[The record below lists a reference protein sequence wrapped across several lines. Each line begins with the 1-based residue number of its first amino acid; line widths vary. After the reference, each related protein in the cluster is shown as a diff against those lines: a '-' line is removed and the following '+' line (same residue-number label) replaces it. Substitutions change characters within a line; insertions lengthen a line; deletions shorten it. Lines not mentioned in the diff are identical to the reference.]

1 MRILRFIL
9 LVLVTLAAIG
19 AAVLLTIDGNL
30 SRIIG
35 RTAFS
40 SGERLF
46 PYTKEEMN
54 EISWMRINCGGDMAE
69 FRRRPNGVWWGEKP
83 WDDRMDPRAA
93 AAILQYTYSTS
104 IVDALP
110 LHKIDSASLKEFG
123 VKTTPITITLKE
135 MSADGKRSSTVA
147 RYTLGSTAPW
157 LVDDPENQTTD
168 DTTYMQT
175 DFYGRDSRIL
185 VGTGNILPLFK
196 SGIRQLRDHRP
207 LLIHP
212 AMPASIEINNK
223 GQRIALER
231 PSPDP
236 RTPWKITYPLP
247 LDTDPQMMNVL
258 LGTLQKLTAVRVY
271 DPEETSV
278 PDMTDDQVT
287 SVSIRNF
294 TGRLA
299 GDGKS
304 LAVEEKPVTLRI
316 YPPSDNSNLAELV
329 KATVSDRK
337 AVFELAQTTGSNKEV
352 PGVRNIPL
360 DLNLLRSKQL
370 TDIGDY
376 KITGLSIRRSLQD
389 YPTIVRFVQGDEK
402 IGQQPTWMYT
412 AEGSRYQEVNPDHL
426 VSLLKTVK
434 TGNVAGFASD
444 KATDLS
450 VYGLDNPLLTL
461 TMSLLPKPNEK
472 PRPPVIVFFSKGTD
486 GSWYARQSGKPT
498 VVMLDNEY
506 MKNFTAN
513 ALAWKK
519 KILLSFNR
527 YNLKEMHLERI
538 GSGGPLVL
546 KFDRL
551 DDSWTASKDGRDET
565 LNINPNRANRYLD
578 ELEKMEVAS
587 WLPYTNPEARE
598 ALKKP
603 VFRLKLVIQVYKDVS
618 RQERQEVTGKDGVT
632 FSAEPEM
639 EEKTI
644 SMEIAPA
651 GEAGFSR
658 FYYGK
663 INTTP
668 YYFILN
674 MDSVRLLGASLAED
688 N

>member
-9 LVLVTLAAIG
+9 RVLVTLAAIG

-135 MSADGKRSSTVA
+135 MSADGRRSSTMA

-157 LVDDPENQTTD
+157 LVDDTENQTTD

-247 LDTDPQMMNVL
+247 LDTDPQMMDVL

-402 IGQQPTWMYT
+402 TGQQPTWMYT

-444 KATDLS
+444 KATDLA

-461 TMSLLPKPNEK
+461 TMSLLPKPNEE
-472 PRPPVIVFFSKGTD
+472 PRPPVTVFFSKGTD

-519 KILLSFNR
+519 KSLLSFNR

-538 GSGGPLVL
+538 GSGGALVL

-578 ELEKMEVAS
+578 ELEKMEVVS

-603 VFRLKLVIQVYKDVS
+603 VFRLKLVIQVYKDAS
-618 RQERQEVTGKDGVT
+618 RQEHREITGKDGIT

>member
-9 LVLVTLAAIG
+9 LVLVTLSAIG

-135 MSADGKRSSTVA
+135 MSADGRRSSTMA

-157 LVDDPENQTTD
+157 LVDDTENQTTD

-247 LDTDPQMMNVL
+247 LDTDPQMMDVL

-402 IGQQPTWMYT
+402 TGQQPTWMYT

-444 KATDLS
+444 KATDLA

-461 TMSLLPKPNEK
+461 TMSLLPKPNEE
-472 PRPPVIVFFSKGTD
+472 PRPPVTVFFSKGTD

-519 KILLSFNR
+519 KSLLSFNR

-538 GSGGPLVL
+538 GSGGALVL

-578 ELEKMEVAS
+578 ELEKMEVVS

-603 VFRLKLVIQVYKDVS
+603 VFRLKLVIQVYKDAS
-618 RQERQEVTGKDGVT
+618 RQEHREITGKDGIT

>member
-135 MSADGKRSSTVA
+135 MSADGRRSSTMA

-157 LVDDPENQTTD
+157 LVDDTENQTTD

-247 LDTDPQMMNVL
+247 LDTDPQMMDVL

-402 IGQQPTWMYT
+402 TGQQPTWMYT

-444 KATDLS
+444 KATDLA

-461 TMSLLPKPNEK
+461 TMSLLPKPNEE
-472 PRPPVIVFFSKGTD
+472 PRPPVTVFFSKGTD

-506 MKNFTAN
+506 MKTFTAN

-519 KILLSFNR
+519 KSLLSFNR

-538 GSGGPLVL
+538 GSGGALVL

-578 ELEKMEVAS
+578 ELEKMEVVS

-603 VFRLKLVIQVYKDVS
+603 VFRLKLVIQVYKDAS
-618 RQERQEVTGKDGVT
+618 RQEHREITGKDGIT

>member
-19 AAVLLTIDGNL
+19 AAVLLTIDDNL

-135 MSADGKRSSTVA
+135 MSADGRRSSTMA

-157 LVDDPENQTTD
+157 LVDDTENQTTD

-247 LDTDPQMMNVL
+247 LDTDPQMMDVL

-402 IGQQPTWMYT
+402 TGQQPTWMYT

-444 KATDLS
+444 KATDLA

-461 TMSLLPKPNEK
+461 TMSLLPKPNEE
-472 PRPPVIVFFSKGTD
+472 PRPPVTVFFSKGTD

-519 KILLSFNR
+519 KSLLSFNR

-538 GSGGPLVL
+538 GSGGALVL

-578 ELEKMEVAS
+578 ELEKMEVVS

-603 VFRLKLVIQVYKDVS
+603 VFRLKLVIQVYKDAS
-618 RQERQEVTGKDGVT
+618 RQEHREITGKDGIT

>member
-1 MRILRFIL
+1 
-9 LVLVTLAAIG
+9 
-19 AAVLLTIDGNL
+19 
-30 SRIIG
+30 
-35 RTAFS
+35 
-40 SGERLF
+40 
-46 PYTKEEMN
+46 
-54 EISWMRINCGGDMAE
+54 
-69 FRRRPNGVWWGEKP
+69 
-83 WDDRMDPRAA
+83 MDPRAA

-135 MSADGKRSSTVA
+135 MSADGRRSSTMA

-157 LVDDPENQTTD
+157 LVDDTENQTTD

-247 LDTDPQMMNVL
+247 LDTDPQMMDVL

-402 IGQQPTWMYT
+402 TGQQPTWMYT

-444 KATDLS
+444 KATDLA

-461 TMSLLPKPNEK
+461 TMSLLPKPNEE
-472 PRPPVIVFFSKGTD
+472 PRPPVTVFFSKGTD

-519 KILLSFNR
+519 KSLLSFNR

-538 GSGGPLVL
+538 GSGGALVL

-578 ELEKMEVAS
+578 ELEKMEVVS

-603 VFRLKLVIQVYKDVS
+603 VFRLKLVIQVYKDAS
-618 RQERQEVTGKDGVT
+618 RQEHREITGKDGIT

>member
-135 MSADGKRSSTVA
+135 MSADGRRSSTMA

-157 LVDDPENQTTD
+157 LVDDTENQTTD

-247 LDTDPQMMNVL
+247 LDTDPQMMDVL

-402 IGQQPTWMYT
+402 TGQQPTWMYT

-444 KATDLS
+444 KATDLA

-461 TMSLLPKPNEK
+461 TMSLLPKPNEE
-472 PRPPVIVFFSKGTD
+472 PRPPVTVFFSKGTD

-519 KILLSFNR
+519 KSLLSFNR

-538 GSGGPLVL
+538 GSGGALVL

-578 ELEKMEVAS
+578 ELEKMEVVS

-603 VFRLKLVIQVYKDVS
+603 VFRLKLVIQVYKDAS
-618 RQERQEVTGKDGVT
+618 RQEHREITGKDGIT

-639 EEKTI
+639 E
-644 SMEIAPA
+644 
-651 GEAGFSR
+651 
-658 FYYGK
+658 
-663 INTTP
+663 
-668 YYFILN
+668 
-674 MDSVRLLGASLAED
+674 
-688 N
+688 

>member
-135 MSADGKRSSTVA
+135 MSADGRRSSTVA

-157 LVDDPENQTTD
+157 LVDDPENQTAD

-402 IGQQPTWMYT
+402 TGQQPTWMYT

>member
-135 MSADGKRSSTVA
+135 MSADGRRSSTMA

-157 LVDDPENQTTD
+157 LVDDTENQTTD

-247 LDTDPQMMNVL
+247 LDTDPQMMDVL

-329 KATVSDRK
+329 KATASDRK

-402 IGQQPTWMYT
+402 TGQQPTWMYT

-444 KATDLS
+444 KATDLA

-461 TMSLLPKPNEK
+461 TMSLLPKPNEE
-472 PRPPVIVFFSKGTD
+472 PRPPVTVFFSKGTD

-519 KILLSFNR
+519 KSLLSFNR

-538 GSGGPLVL
+538 GSGGALVL

-578 ELEKMEVAS
+578 ELEKMEVVS

-603 VFRLKLVIQVYKDVS
+603 VFRLKLVIQVYKDAS
-618 RQERQEVTGKDGVT
+618 RQEHREITGKDGIT

-663 INTTP
+663 INTAP

>member
-135 MSADGKRSSTVA
+135 MSADGRRSSTMA

-157 LVDDPENQTTD
+157 LVDDTENQTTD
-168 DTTYMQT
+168 DTSYMQT

-247 LDTDPQMMNVL
+247 LDTDPQMMDVL

-402 IGQQPTWMYT
+402 TGQQPTWMYT

-444 KATDLS
+444 KATDLA

-461 TMSLLPKPNEK
+461 TMSLLPKPNEE
-472 PRPPVIVFFSKGTD
+472 PRPPVTVFFSKGTD

-519 KILLSFNR
+519 KSLLSFNR

-538 GSGGPLVL
+538 GSGGALVL

-578 ELEKMEVAS
+578 ELEKMEVVS

-603 VFRLKLVIQVYKDVS
+603 VFRLKLVIQVYKDAS
-618 RQERQEVTGKDGVT
+618 RQEHREITGKDGIT

>member
-402 IGQQPTWMYT
+402 TGQQPTWMYT

-668 YYFILN
+668 
-674 MDSVRLLGASLAED
+674 
-688 N
+688 

>member
-135 MSADGKRSSTVA
+135 MSADGRRSSTMA

-157 LVDDPENQTTD
+157 LVDDTENQTTD

-212 AMPASIEINNK
+212 AMPASIEINHT

-247 LDTDPQMMNVL
+247 LDTDPQMMDVL

-402 IGQQPTWMYT
+402 TGQQPTWMYT

-444 KATDLS
+444 KATDLA

-461 TMSLLPKPNEK
+461 TMSLLPKPNEE
-472 PRPPVIVFFSKGTD
+472 PRPPVTVFFSKGTD

-519 KILLSFNR
+519 KSLLSFNR

-538 GSGGPLVL
+538 GSGGALVL

-578 ELEKMEVAS
+578 ELEKMEVVS

-603 VFRLKLVIQVYKDVS
+603 VFRLKLVIQVYKDAS
-618 RQERQEVTGKDGVT
+618 RQEHREITGKDGIT

>member
-135 MSADGKRSSTVA
+135 MSADGRRSSTMA

-157 LVDDPENQTTD
+157 LVDDTENQTTD

-247 LDTDPQMMNVL
+247 LDTDPQMMDVL

-402 IGQQPTWMYT
+402 TGQQPTWMYT

-444 KATDLS
+444 KATDLA

-461 TMSLLPKPNEK
+461 TMSLLPKPNEE
-472 PRPPVIVFFSKGTD
+472 PRPPVTVFFSKGTD

-519 KILLSFNR
+519 KSLLSFNR
-527 YNLKEMHLERI
+527 YNLK
-538 GSGGPLVL
+538 
-546 KFDRL
+546 
-551 DDSWTASKDGRDET
+551 
-565 LNINPNRANRYLD
+565 
-578 ELEKMEVAS
+578 
-587 WLPYTNPEARE
+587 
-598 ALKKP
+598 
-603 VFRLKLVIQVYKDVS
+603 
-618 RQERQEVTGKDGVT
+618 
-632 FSAEPEM
+632 
-639 EEKTI
+639 
-644 SMEIAPA
+644 
-651 GEAGFSR
+651 
-658 FYYGK
+658 
-663 INTTP
+663 
-668 YYFILN
+668 
-674 MDSVRLLGASLAED
+674 
-688 N
+688 

>member
-135 MSADGKRSSTVA
+135 MSADGRRSSTMA
-147 RYTLGSTAPW
+147 RYSLGSTAPW
-157 LVDDPENQTTD
+157 LVDDTKNQTTD

-247 LDTDPQMMNVL
+247 LDTDPQMMDVL

-402 IGQQPTWMYT
+402 TGQQPTWMYT

-444 KATDLS
+444 KATDLA

-461 TMSLLPKPNEK
+461 TMSLLPKPNEE
-472 PRPPVIVFFSKGTD
+472 PRPPVTVFFSKGTD

-519 KILLSFNR
+519 KSLLSFNR

-538 GSGGPLVL
+538 GSGGALVL

-578 ELEKMEVAS
+578 ELEKMEVVS

-603 VFRLKLVIQVYKDVS
+603 VFRLKLVIQVYKDAS
-618 RQERQEVTGKDGVT
+618 RQEHREITGKDGIT

>member
-135 MSADGKRSSTVA
+135 MSADGRRSSTMA

-157 LVDDPENQTTD
+157 LVDDTENQTTD

-247 LDTDPQMMNVL
+247 LDTDPQMMDVL

-402 IGQQPTWMYT
+402 TGQQPTWMYT

-444 KATDLS
+444 KATDLA

-461 TMSLLPKPNEK
+461 TMSLLPKPNEE
-472 PRPPVIVFFSKGTD
+472 PRPPVTVFFSKGTD

-519 KILLSFNR
+519 KSLLSFNR

-538 GSGGPLVL
+538 GSGGALVL

-578 ELEKMEVAS
+578 ELEKMEVVS

-603 VFRLKLVIQVYKDVS
+603 VFRLKLVIQVYKDAS
-618 RQERQEVTGKDGVT
+618 RQEHREITGKDGIT

>member
-135 MSADGKRSSTVA
+135 MSADGRRSSTMA

-247 LDTDPQMMNVL
+247 LDTDPQMMDVL

-294 TGRLA
+294 TGRVA

-402 IGQQPTWMYT
+402 TGQQPTWMYT

-444 KATDLS
+444 KATDLA

-461 TMSLLPKPNEK
+461 TMSLLPKPNEE
-472 PRPPVIVFFSKGTD
+472 PRPPVTVFFSKGTD

-519 KILLSFNR
+519 KSLLSFNR

-578 ELEKMEVAS
+578 ELEKMEVVS

-603 VFRLKLVIQVYKDVS
+603 VFRLKLVIQVYKDAS
-618 RQERQEVTGKDGVT
+618 RQEHREITGKDGIT

>member
-135 MSADGKRSSTVA
+135 MSADGRRSSTMA

-157 LVDDPENQTTD
+157 LVDDTENQTTD

-247 LDTDPQMMNVL
+247 LDTDPQMMDVL

-402 IGQQPTWMYT
+402 TGQQPTWMYT

-444 KATDLS
+444 KATDLA

-461 TMSLLPKPNEK
+461 TMSLLPKPNEE
-472 PRPPVIVFFSKGTD
+472 PRPPVTVFFSKGTD

-519 KILLSFNR
+519 KSLLSFNR

-538 GSGGPLVL
+538 GSGGALVL

-578 ELEKMEVAS
+578 ELEKMEVVS
-587 WLPYTNPEARE
+587 WLPYTNTEARE

-603 VFRLKLVIQVYKDVS
+603 VFRLKLVIQVYKDAS
-618 RQERQEVTGKDGVT
+618 RQEHREITGKDGIT

>member
-402 IGQQPTWMYT
+402 TGQQPTWMYT

>member
-135 MSADGKRSSTVA
+135 MSADGRRSSTMA

-157 LVDDPENQTTD
+157 LVDDTENQTTD

-247 LDTDPQMMNVL
+247 LDTDPQMMDVL

-294 TGRLA
+294 TGRLV

-402 IGQQPTWMYT
+402 TGQQPTWMYT

-444 KATDLS
+444 KATDLA

-461 TMSLLPKPNEK
+461 TMSLLPKPNEE
-472 PRPPVIVFFSKGTD
+472 PRPPVTVFFSKGTD

-519 KILLSFNR
+519 KSLLSFNR

-538 GSGGPLVL
+538 GSGGALVL

-578 ELEKMEVAS
+578 ELEKMEVVS

-603 VFRLKLVIQVYKDVS
+603 VFRLKLVIQVYKDAS
-618 RQERQEVTGKDGVT
+618 RQEHREITGKDGIT

>member
-1 MRILRFIL
+1 M
-9 LVLVTLAAIG
+9 
-19 AAVLLTIDGNL
+19 
-30 SRIIG
+30 
-35 RTAFS
+35 
-40 SGERLF
+40 
-46 PYTKEEMN
+46 
-54 EISWMRINCGGDMAE
+54 
-69 FRRRPNGVWWGEKP
+69 
-83 WDDRMDPRAA
+83 
-93 AAILQYTYSTS
+93 
-104 IVDALP
+104 DALP

-135 MSADGKRSSTVA
+135 MSADGKRSSTGA
-147 RYTLGSTAPW
+147 RYTLGPTAPG
-157 LVDDPENQTTD
+157 LVDDPQNQTTD

-402 IGQQPTWMYT
+402 TGQQPTWMYT

-434 TGNVAGFASD
+434 TGNVDGFASD

-450 VYGLDNPLLTL
+450 VYVLDNPLLTL

>member
-135 MSADGKRSSTVA
+135 MSADGRRSSTMA

-247 LDTDPQMMNVL
+247 LDTDPQMMDVL

-402 IGQQPTWMYT
+402 TGQQPTWMYT

-444 KATDLS
+444 KATDLA

-461 TMSLLPKPNEK
+461 TMSLLPKPNEE
-472 PRPPVIVFFSKGTD
+472 PRPPVTVFFSKGTD

-519 KILLSFNR
+519 KSLLSFNR

-538 GSGGPLVL
+538 GSGGALVL

-578 ELEKMEVAS
+578 ELEKMEVVS

-603 VFRLKLVIQVYKDVS
+603 VFRLKLVIQVYKDAS
-618 RQERQEVTGKDGVT
+618 RQEHREITGKDGIT

>member
-135 MSADGKRSSTVA
+135 MSADGRRSSTMA

-157 LVDDPENQTTD
+157 LVDDTENQTTD

-247 LDTDPQMMNVL
+247 LDTDPQMMDVL

-402 IGQQPTWMYT
+402 TGQQPTWMYT

-444 KATDLS
+444 KATDLA
-450 VYGLDNPLLTL
+450 VYGPDNPLLTL
-461 TMSLLPKPNEK
+461 TMSLLPKPNEE
-472 PRPPVIVFFSKGTD
+472 PRPPVTVFFSKGTD

-519 KILLSFNR
+519 KSLLSFNR

-538 GSGGPLVL
+538 GSGGALVL

-578 ELEKMEVAS
+578 ELEKMEVVS

-603 VFRLKLVIQVYKDVS
+603 VFRLKLVIQVYKDAS
-618 RQERQEVTGKDGVT
+618 RQEHREITGKDGIT

>member
-135 MSADGKRSSTVA
+135 MSADGRRSSTMA

-157 LVDDPENQTTD
+157 LVDDTENQTTD

-247 LDTDPQMMNVL
+247 LDTDPQMMDVL

-402 IGQQPTWMYT
+402 TGQQPTWMYT

-426 VSLLKTVK
+426 VSLLKTAK

-444 KATDLS
+444 KATDLA

-461 TMSLLPKPNEK
+461 TMSLLPKPNEE
-472 PRPPVIVFFSKGTD
+472 PRPPVTVFFSKGTD

-519 KILLSFNR
+519 KSLLSFNR

-538 GSGGPLVL
+538 GSGGALVL

-565 LNINPNRANRYLD
+565 QHNTPNRANRNQD
-578 ELEKMEVAS
+578 EQQKKDENTTQ
-587 WLPYTNPEARE
+587 PTTNPDPRQPQ
-598 ALKKP
+598 KTP
-603 VFRLKLVIQVYKDVS
+603 DNHQQLVIQVYKDAS
-618 RQERQEVTGKDGVT
+618 RQEHREITGKDGIT

>member
-1 MRILRFIL
+1 M
-9 LVLVTLAAIG
+9 
-19 AAVLLTIDGNL
+19 
-30 SRIIG
+30 
-35 RTAFS
+35 
-40 SGERLF
+40 
-46 PYTKEEMN
+46 
-54 EISWMRINCGGDMAE
+54 
-69 FRRRPNGVWWGEKP
+69 
-83 WDDRMDPRAA
+83 
-93 AAILQYTYSTS
+93 
-104 IVDALP
+104 DALP

-135 MSADGKRSSTVA
+135 MSADGRRSSTMA

-157 LVDDPENQTTD
+157 LVDDTENQTTD

-247 LDTDPQMMNVL
+247 LDTDPQMMDVL

-402 IGQQPTWMYT
+402 TGQQPTWMYT

-444 KATDLS
+444 KATDLA

-461 TMSLLPKPNEK
+461 TMSLLPKPNEE
-472 PRPPVIVFFSKGTD
+472 PRPPVTVFFSKGTD

-519 KILLSFNR
+519 KRLLSFNR

-538 GSGGPLVL
+538 GSGGALVL

-578 ELEKMEVAS
+578 ELEKMEVVS

-603 VFRLKLVIQVYKDVS
+603 VFRLKLVIQVYKDAS
-618 RQERQEVTGKDGVT
+618 RQEHREITGKDGIT

>member
-135 MSADGKRSSTVA
+135 MSADGRRSSTMA

-157 LVDDPENQTTD
+157 LVDDTENQTTD

-247 LDTDPQMMNVL
+247 LDTDPQMMDVL

-337 AVFELAQTTGSNKEV
+337 AVFELAQTMGSNKEV

-402 IGQQPTWMYT
+402 TGQQPTWMYT

-444 KATDLS
+444 KATDLA

-461 TMSLLPKPNEK
+461 TMSLLPKPNEE
-472 PRPPVIVFFSKGTD
+472 PRPPVTVFFSKGTD

-519 KILLSFNR
+519 KSLLSFNR

-538 GSGGPLVL
+538 GSGGALVL

-578 ELEKMEVAS
+578 ELEKMEVVS

-603 VFRLKLVIQVYKDVS
+603 VFRLKLVIQVYKDAS
-618 RQERQEVTGKDGVT
+618 RQEHREITGKDGIT

>member
-135 MSADGKRSSTVA
+135 MSADGRRSSTMA

-247 LDTDPQMMNVL
+247 LDTDPQMMDVL

-360 DLNLLRSKQL
+360 VLNLLRSKQL

-402 IGQQPTWMYT
+402 TGQQPTWMYT

-444 KATDLS
+444 KATDLA

-461 TMSLLPKPNEK
+461 TMSLLPKPNEE
-472 PRPPVIVFFSKGTD
+472 PRPPVTVFFSKGTD

-519 KILLSFNR
+519 KSLLSFNR

-578 ELEKMEVAS
+578 ELEKMEVVS

-603 VFRLKLVIQVYKDVS
+603 VFRLKLVIQVYKDAS
-618 RQERQEVTGKDGVT
+618 RQEHREITGKDGIT

>member
-123 VKTTPITITLKE
+123 VKTTPSTITLKE
-135 MSADGKRSSTVA
+135 MSADGRRSSTVA

-402 IGQQPTWMYT
+402 TGQQPTWMYT

>member
-54 EISWMRINCGGDMAE
+54 EVSWMRINCGGDMAE
-69 FRRRPNGVWWGEKP
+69 FRRRPNGVWWGQKP

-135 MSADGKRSSTVA
+135 MSADGKRSSTMA

-157 LVDDPENQTTD
+157 LVDDPENKTTD

-299 GDGKS
+299 EDGKS
-304 LAVEEKPVTLRI
+304 LAVEKNPVTLRI

-402 IGQQPTWMYT
+402 TGQQPTWMYT

-444 KATDLS
+444 KATDLA

-461 TMSLLPKPNEK
+461 TMSLLPKPHEK

-578 ELEKMEVAS
+578 ELEKMEVVS

-603 VFRLKLVIQVYKDVS
+603 VFRLKLVIQVYKDAS

>member
-135 MSADGKRSSTVA
+135 MSADGRRSSTMA

-157 LVDDPENQTTD
+157 LVDDTENQTTD

-247 LDTDPQMMNVL
+247 LDTDPQMMDVL

-402 IGQQPTWMYT
+402 TGQQPTWMYT

-444 KATDLS
+444 KATDLA

-461 TMSLLPKPNEK
+461 TMSLLPKPNEE
-472 PRPPVIVFFSKGTD
+472 PRPPVTVFFSKGTD

-519 KILLSFNR
+519 KSLLSFNR
-527 YNLKEMHLERI
+527 YNLKEMHLEGI
-538 GSGGPLVL
+538 GSGGALVL

-578 ELEKMEVAS
+578 ELEKMEVVS

-603 VFRLKLVIQVYKDVS
+603 VFRLKLVIQVYKDAS
-618 RQERQEVTGKDGVT
+618 RQEHREITGKDGIT

>member
-40 SGERLF
+40 SGEHLF

-135 MSADGKRSSTVA
+135 MSADGRRSSTMA

-157 LVDDPENQTTD
+157 LVDDTENQTTD

-247 LDTDPQMMNVL
+247 LDTDPQMMDVL

-402 IGQQPTWMYT
+402 TGQQPTWMYT

-444 KATDLS
+444 KATDLA

-461 TMSLLPKPNEK
+461 TMSLLPKPNEE
-472 PRPPVIVFFSKGTD
+472 PRPPVTVFFSKGTD

-519 KILLSFNR
+519 KSLLSFNR

-538 GSGGPLVL
+538 GSGGALVL

-578 ELEKMEVAS
+578 ELEKMEVVS

-603 VFRLKLVIQVYKDVS
+603 VFRLKLVIQVYKDAS
-618 RQERQEVTGKDGVT
+618 RQEHREITGKDGIT

>member
-135 MSADGKRSSTVA
+135 MSADGRRSSTMA

-157 LVDDPENQTTD
+157 LVDDTENQTTD

-247 LDTDPQMMNVL
+247 LDTDPQMMDVL

-402 IGQQPTWMYT
+402 TGQQPTWMYT

-444 KATDLS
+444 KATDLA

-461 TMSLLPKPNEK
+461 TMSLLPKPNEE
-472 PRPPVIVFFSKGTD
+472 PRPPVTVFFSKGTD

-519 KILLSFNR
+519 KSLLSFNR

-578 ELEKMEVAS
+578 ELEKMEVVS

-603 VFRLKLVIQVYKDVS
+603 VFRLKLVIQVYKAAS
-618 RQERQEVTGKDGVT
+618 QQEHREVTGKDGVT

-674 MDSVRLLGASLAED
+674 MDSVRLLGATLAED

>member
-135 MSADGKRSSTVA
+135 MSADGRRSSTMA

-231 PSPDP
+231 PSPDS

-247 LDTDPQMMNVL
+247 LDTDPQMMDVL

-294 TGRLA
+294 TGHLA

-402 IGQQPTWMYT
+402 TGQQPTWMYT

-444 KATDLS
+444 KATDLA

-461 TMSLLPKPNEK
+461 TMSLLPKPNEE
-472 PRPPVIVFFSKGTD
+472 PRPPVTVFFSKGTD

-519 KILLSFNR
+519 KSLLFFNR

-538 GSGGPLVL
+538 GSGGPLIL

-578 ELEKMEVAS
+578 ELEKMEVVS
-587 WLPYTNPEARE
+587 WLPYINPAARE

-603 VFRLKLVIQVYKDVS
+603 VFRLKLVIQVYKDAS
-618 RQERQEVTGKDGVT
+618 RQEHQEITGKDGIT

>member
-135 MSADGKRSSTVA
+135 MSADGRRSSTMA

-247 LDTDPQMMNVL
+247 LDTDPQMMDVL

-294 TGRLA
+294 TGRVA

-402 IGQQPTWMYT
+402 TGQQPTWMYT

-444 KATDLS
+444 KATDLA

-461 TMSLLPKPNEK
+461 TMSLLPKPNEE
-472 PRPPVIVFFSKGTD
+472 PRPPVTVFFSKGTD

-519 KILLSFNR
+519 KSLLSFNR

-565 LNINPNRANRYLD
+565 LNINPNRANRSLD
-578 ELEKMEVAS
+578 ELEKMEVVS

-603 VFRLKLVIQVYKDVS
+603 VFRLKLVIQVYKDAS
-618 RQERQEVTGKDGVT
+618 RQEHREITGKDGIT

-668 YYFILN
+668 HYFILN

>member
-135 MSADGKRSSTVA
+135 MSADGRRSSTMA

-247 LDTDPQMMNVL
+247 LDTDPQMMDVL

-402 IGQQPTWMYT
+402 TGQQPTWMYT

-444 KATDLS
+444 KATDLA

-461 TMSLLPKPNEK
+461 TMSLLPKPNEE
-472 PRPPVIVFFSKGTD
+472 PRPPVTVFFSKGTD

-519 KILLSFNR
+519 KSLLSFNR

-538 GSGGPLVL
+538 DSGGPLVL

-578 ELEKMEVAS
+578 ELEKMEVVS

-603 VFRLKLVIQVYKDVS
+603 VFRLKLVIQVYKAAS
-618 RQERQEVTGKDGVT
+618 RQEHREITGKDGIT

>member
-135 MSADGKRSSTVA
+135 MSADGRRSSTMA

-247 LDTDPQMMNVL
+247 LDTDPQMMDVL

-402 IGQQPTWMYT
+402 TGQQPTWMYT

-444 KATDLS
+444 KATDLA

-461 TMSLLPKPNEK
+461 TMSLLPKPNEE
-472 PRPPVIVFFSKGTD
+472 PRPPVTVFFSKGTD

-519 KILLSFNR
+519 KSLLYFNR

-578 ELEKMEVAS
+578 ELEKMEVVS

-603 VFRLKLVIQVYKDVS
+603 VFRLKLVIQVYKAAS
-618 RQERQEVTGKDGVT
+618 RQEHREITGKDGIT